1 MELPGQDEPVVR
13 SRPGCRSAARS
24 ATRRHRDGPLLY
36 LGEDFHIR
44 GETAA
49 ALRFDRVEVTP
60 TFPLFADVVAHTT
73 GGARLTVLGLFKDQA
88 RQLADH
94 LRTR

>member
-1 MELPGQDEPVVR
+1 MV
-13 SRPGCRSAARS
+13 
-24 ATRRHRDGPLLY
+24 H
-36 LGEDFHIR
+36 
-44 GETAA
+44 
-49 ALRFDRVEVTP
+49 RVEVTP

>member
-1 MELPGQDEPVVR
+1 MSRSSREPGPAA
-13 SRPGCRSAARS
+13 RSAARIGYC
-24 ATRRHRDGPLLY
+24 ARHRDGPA
-36 LGEDFHIR
+36 GGTSGRTFHIR
-44 GETAA
+44 GETR
-49 ALRFDRVEVTP
+49 LPLLWFDRVEVTP